1 MLSVEE
7 FRRVCDSGERVE
19 KGAEIGQNFD
29 YYLFEAQK
37 ILAEMNT
44 GYHTPDQL
52 QELFARLTDR
62 PAEPTLTIIPPFYS
76 DCGKNIRVGKNVFIN
91 TGCTMQDQGGIVIGN
106 GVLLGHRCTIATLNH
121 DMDPARRQ
129 DLLPAPVHIG
139 DNVWIG
145 ANVTILPGVTIGE
158 NAVVAAGAV
167 VAKDVPANMVAAGVP
182 AKVIRSVTD
191 PS

>member
-1 MLSVEE
+1 MLTVEE
-7 FRRVCDSGERVE
+7 FRRVCDSGARVDKE
-19 KGAEIGQNFD
+19 AEVGQNFD

-44 GYHTPDQL
+44 GYHTPEQL

-76 DCGKNIRVGKNVFIN
+76 DYGKNIRVGKNVFIN

-106 GVLLGHRCTIATLNH
+106 GVLLGHRSTIATLNH
-121 DMDPARRQ
+121 DLDPARRQ

>member
-37 ILAEMNT
+37 ILAEI
-44 GYHTPDQL
+44 
-52 QELFARLTDR
+52 FARLTDR

-121 DMDPARRQ
+121 DLDPARRQ

-158 NAVVAAGAV
+158 YAVVAAGAV
-167 VAKDVPANMVAAGVP
+167 VTKDVPDYAVVGGVP
-182 AKVIRSVTD
+182 AKVIRYLD
-191 PS
+191 PKEQKE

>member
-1 MLSVEE
+1 MLSVDQ
-7 FRRVCDSGERVE
+7 FRRVCASGARVDKE
-19 KGAEIGQNFD
+19 AEVGENFD

-121 DMDPARRQ
+121 DLDPARRQ

>member
-1 MLSVEE
+1 
-7 FRRVCDSGERVE
+7 
-19 KGAEIGQNFD
+19 
-29 YYLFEAQK
+29 
-37 ILAEMNT
+37 
-44 GYHTPDQL
+44 
-52 QELFARLTDR
+52 
-62 PAEPTLTIIPPFYS
+62 
-76 DCGKNIRVGKNVFIN
+76 
-91 TGCTMQDQGGIVIGN
+91 MQDQGGIVIGN

-121 DMDPARRQ
+121 DLDPAHRQ

>member
-1 MLSVEE
+1 MLSVDQ

-44 GYHTPDQL
+44 GYHTPEEL
-52 QELFARLTDR
+52 QELFARLTYQ
-62 PAEPTLTIIPPFYS
+62 PAESTLTIIPPFYS
-76 DCGKNIRVGKNVFIN
+76 DCGKNIHVGRNVFIN
-91 TGCTMQDQGGIVIGN
+91 TGCTMQDQGGIFIGN

-121 DMDPARRQ
+121 DLDPARRQ

-145 ANVTILPGVTIGE
+145 TNVTILPGVTIGE
-158 NAVVAAGAV
+158 NAVIAAGAV

>member
-1 MLSVEE
+1 MLTVEE
-7 FRRVCDSGERVE
+7 FRRVCDSGARVDKE
-19 KGAEIGQNFD
+19 AEVGQNFD

-44 GYHTPDQL
+44 GYHTPEQL

-62 PAEPTLTIIPPFYS
+62 PAEHPLTIIPPFYS

-106 GVLLGHRCTIATLNH
+106 GVLLGHRSTIATLNH
-121 DMDPARRQ
+121 DLDPARRQ